1 MRRLLGRLLA
11 DRRVVGGFF
20 LVVQLVAV
28 MYGLDWISERW
39 QWVPYVLN
47 VLSFSIVI
55 WLVRKYDNPNY
66 KIAWIIIILLLPLFG
81 GLFYLLWGNTP
92 FNRARTQHKY
102 EPKAPEFTDYMR
114 IPATAELEKQH
125 PRHAAR
131 ALYRLA
137 QRHARLDQYRGALLP
152 RGRGDV
158 RLHVRRAAAGEE
170 IHLF

>member
-66 KIAWIIIILLLPLFG
+66 KIAWIIIILLLPLFMIPMSYIS
-81 GLFYLLWGNTP
+81 LAALL
-92 FNRARTQHKY
+92 H
-102 EPKAPEFTDYMR
+102 PKAEWKPIAHSRSKSVTDM
-114 IPATAELEKQH
+114 
-125 PRHAAR
+125 
-131 ALYRLA
+131 
-137 QRHARLDQYRGALLP
+137 
-152 RGRGDV
+152 
-158 RLHVRRAAAGEE
+158 AG
-170 IHLF
+170 LR